1 MGSSILDVYQAKL
14 SCGAA
19 GLVAVETEIK
29 ITRIFPTKTNE
40 MFFSLTS
47 LAVMLSLA
55 SSAPLNTEDVVDIIE
70 SQHDLDNS
78 INVDERPNKQ
88 VEIDSETPLG
98 SQFAVEFFFP
108 ERKNLETGRRIPL
121 HLFPVETQN
130 KILEVEQE
138 EEEEEVIPTQA
149 AEKYID
155 SSSFRQS
162 QPESPSHVSAVDISL
177 RNLFSPGLETDR
189 TYQDTLSVFAPPSFF
204 S

>member
-47 LAVMLSLA
+47 LAVILSLA

-108 ERKNLETGRRIPL
+108 ERKNLETGHRIPL

-138 EEEEEVIPTQA
+138 EEEKEA

-162 QPESPSHVSAVDISL
+162 QPESPSHVSAVDITL

>member
-47 LAVMLSLA
+47 LAIILSLA

-88 VEIDSETPLG
+88 VGIDSETPLG

-108 ERKNLETGRRIPL
+108 ERKNLETGHRIPL
-121 HLFPVETQN
+121 HLFPIETQN
-130 KILEVEQE
+130 RILEVEAAPEQ
-138 EEEEEVIPTQA
+138 EVIPTEA